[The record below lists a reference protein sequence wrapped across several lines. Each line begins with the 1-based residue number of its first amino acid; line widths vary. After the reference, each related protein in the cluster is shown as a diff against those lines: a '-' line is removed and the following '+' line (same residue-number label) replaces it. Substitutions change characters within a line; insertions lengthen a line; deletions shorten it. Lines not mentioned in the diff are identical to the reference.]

1 MFVAIIYIEAK
12 LFIPGRSVFG
22 LFSAVCLFLACLQL
36 YFWILVQ
43 VSTKS
48 PIKYGHENFKNECFW
63 SNLAKFEAIIEAGRV
78 KFAKKCDNNKIICFQ
93 LYRGLG
99 AMAVGS

>member
-1 MFVAIIYIEAK
+1 MAMK
-12 LFIPGRSVFG
+12 TL
-22 LFSAVCLFLACLQL
+22 
-36 YFWILVQ
+36 
-43 VSTKS
+43 KM
-48 PIKYGHENFKNECFW
+48 ECFW

-78 KFAKKCDNNKIICFQ
+78 KFAKKCDNNKKICFQ

>member
-1 MFVAIIYIEAK
+1 MIIMAMK
-12 LFIPGRSVFG
+12 TLK
-22 LFSAVCLFLACLQL
+22 
-36 YFWILVQ
+36 
-43 VSTKS
+43 T
-48 PIKYGHENFKNECFW
+48 ECFGQIW

-78 KFAKKCDNNKIICFQ
+78 KFAKKCANNKIISFQ